1 MRQVFRQFQYPT
13 PPLNRPGGSQGNL
26 LAEVEREQDKHHLT
40 LTKEAFEDYRAGRM
54 PAGPGAREL
63 IKTFEHIDAQLKD
76 HEPGTAVVLEAER
89 RLENL
94 LRQQSKH
101 LHLQTANYCWFRD
114 PHKAL
119 CLKLAG
125 TPDATKPLGGM
136 CDSARCPQATHH
148 PCHLPVWQSQVGT
161 GKVFLANPRFPKGEK
176 KRLEPEVERAQRVVA
191 EIMTAA
197 GTSDGGE

>member
-1 MRQVFRQFQYPT
+1 M
-13 PPLNRPGGSQGNL
+13 
-26 LAEVEREQDKHHLT
+26 
-40 LTKEAFEDYRAGRM
+40 
-54 PAGPGAREL
+54 
-63 IKTFEHIDAQLKD
+63 
-76 HEPGTAVVLEAER
+76 EAER

-101 LHLQTANYCWFRD
+101 LHQQTANYCWFRD

-148 PCHLPVWQSQVGT
+148 SCHLPVWRSQVGT

-176 KRLEPEVERAQRVVA
+176 KRLEPEVERAQRVVD

>member
-1 MRQVFRQFQYPT
+1 MAEAFGQFQYPT
-13 PPLNRPGGSQGNL
+13 PPINRPSGSQGNL

-63 IKTFEHIDAQLKD
+63 IKAFEHIDAQLKE
-76 HEPGTAVVLEAER
+76 HEPGTAAVLVAER

-94 LRQQSKH
+94 LRQQSNH

-125 TPDATKPLGGM
+125 TPDTTKPLGGM
-136 CDSARCPQATHH
+136 CDSARCPQATRH
-148 PCHLPVWQSQVGT
+148 PCHLPV
-161 GKVFLANPRFPKGEK
+161 
-176 KRLEPEVERAQRVVA
+176 
-191 EIMTAA
+191 
-197 GTSDGGE
+197 